1 VDWPT
6 VDLKFRLMNEEG
18 MLQYLIKSKYVK
30 IKNQTIGKVEEKK
43 TGHSFFVRPN
53 ESEPLQLW
61 HLPFFVLMKVS
72 SFNYGT
78 FQLNNG
84 EKI

>member
-1 VDWPT
+1 
-6 VDLKFRLMNEEG
+6 MNEEG

-43 TGHSFFVRPN
+43 LVTRFLSDLMKV
-53 ESEPLQLW
+53 S
-61 HLPFFVLMKVS
+61 PFNYGTFRFLSDLMKVS

>member
-61 HLPFFVLMKVS
+61 HLPFFV
-72 SFNYGT
+72 
-78 FQLNNG
+78 
-84 EKI
+84 